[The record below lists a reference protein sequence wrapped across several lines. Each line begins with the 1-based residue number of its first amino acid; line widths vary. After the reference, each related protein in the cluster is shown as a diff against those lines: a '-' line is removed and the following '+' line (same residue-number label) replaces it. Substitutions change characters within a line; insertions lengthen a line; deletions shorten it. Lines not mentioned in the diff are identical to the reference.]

1 MNIILQDQIDDAPI
15 QVTTQI
21 TPLRNQAI
29 LAAPVISVIIT
40 PYSSQCFLTMNSP
53 MLSSKLTA
61 LETKMCG
68 KMMVVTSY
76 FKNEWHSLNKS
87 NYVMHLIDL
96 CVTAQ

>member
-61 LETKMCG
+61 LETLG
-68 KMMVVTSY
+68 EIWANQY
-76 FKNEWHSLNKS
+76 LRF
-87 NYVMHLIDL
+87 
-96 CVTAQ
+96 